1 MPGPRLGPGP
11 HGMCQGRRPGL
22 LCRDA
27 GPRAHPAWG
36 PPAPGC
42 LRPGPLRPRWNTAPC
57 PAPHPSGLSS
67 WHLPSSST
75 FSGLLCSKGWM
86 GPWGSEAP
94 REQLSE
100 TRLGGGFGGGASHPQ
115 SRLRGCVRAP
125 LQTGVRGRTA
135 QPRRSRGGQGDQ
147 RGPAE
152 AVRAVLP
159 SGSRHLTSSAYPP
172 AAAREWALLLSA
184 HRRGSRVALAEARQ
198 LCCVWRPPAPRAPRT
213 GPGAGTLSSLTIRMA

>member
-11 HGMCQGRRPGL
+11 RGMCQGRRPGL

-27 GPRAHPAWG
+27 WG
-36 PPAPGC
+36 PPAPGG
-42 LRPGPLRPRWNTAPC
+42 LRPGPLRPRWDTAPC
-57 PAPHPSGLSS
+57 PAPRPSGLPSG
-67 WHLPSSST
+67 HLPSSSP

-125 LQTGVRGRTA
+125 LQTGVRSRATR
-135 QPRRSRGGQGDQ
+135 PRRSRGGQGDQ

-152 AVRAVLP
+152 AVRAALP
-159 SGSRHLTSSAYPP
+159 SGSRHLTSSAYSP

-184 HRRGSRVALAEARQ
+184 HRRGIRVALAEARQ
-198 LCCVWRPPAPRAPRT
+198 LWCVWRPPTPRAPRT
-213 GPGAGTLSSLTIRMA
+213 GPGAGTLSSLTLRMA